1 LKAINPPNIAP
12 RAFRQVALNAK
23 IARVS
28 TMNGC
33 EGKVLSVAYD
43 SQHRFSKQ
51 PMESITLVEGY
62 GVAGDAHAGE
72 YAKHRFLAKRS
83 MKLPNRRQVHL
94 IPAELFAELRED
106 GYLVEPGHLGEN
118 VTTYG
123 IGLEHLP
130 LGTKLH
136 IGENA
141 IIELTGL
148 RTPCGQIDAFQ
159 KGLRRNMF
167 RSDGSAAKY
176 RCGVLG
182 IVLSGGQLSPGDGV
196 RVQAPLEPYSPL
208 PGL

>member
-1 LKAINPPNIAP
+1 
-12 RAFRQVALNAK
+12 
-23 IARVS
+23 
-28 TMNGC
+28 MNSC
-33 EGKVLSVAYD
+33 AGKVLSVACD

-51 PMESITLVEGY
+51 ASESITLVEGY
-62 GVAGDAHAGE
+62 GVEGDAHAGE

-94 IPAELFAELRED
+94 IPAELLAELRDD
-106 GYLVEPGHLGEN
+106 GHLVGPGHLGEN

-136 IGENA
+136 LGEKA

-148 RTPCGQIDAFQ
+148 RTPCGQIDRFQ
-159 KGLRRNMF
+159 KGLRRVML
-167 RSDGSAAKY
+167 RSDGSAPKY

-182 IVLSGGQLSPGDGV
+182 IVLAGGQLSPGDGI
-196 RVQAPLEPYSPL
+196 RVQAPLQPCSPL